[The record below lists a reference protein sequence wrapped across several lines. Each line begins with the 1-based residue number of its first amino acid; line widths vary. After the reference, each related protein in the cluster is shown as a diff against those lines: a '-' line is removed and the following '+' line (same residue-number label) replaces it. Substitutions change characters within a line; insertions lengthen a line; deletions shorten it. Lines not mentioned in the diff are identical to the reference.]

1 MQNASFIKLLEGIKN
16 LPVPRNP
23 DEVLK
28 WIDQIKRDHLD
39 KEGYDALI
47 DIVKKQEEHK
57 L

>member
-28 WIDQIKRDHLD
+28 WIEQIKRDHLD